1 MKKIFTAVMLSLLMV
16 LSACAPAS
24 VTFIDKTA
32 KVSKWD
38 KYNEESKIVVTV
50 NGKDSNGT
58 PFKSALPIKIFTTKD
73 KDKAKVDAR
82 IDIKALKKNI
92 GDYMLKSAST
102 DEERSNV
109 KKQLDELK
117 DFNEIQLL
125 FFTDG
130 KKAIMKKP
138 DFFKFLEED
147 MPEAINYSKE
157 DYIAF
162 DVSEKIKESG
172 KDKEAEKT
180 KAYLSSDEFTRDL
193 KKLIEVGLKGF
204 NPIKDIR
211 LEGNTYIYE
220 TDLLSLKKDANA
232 LSDTLEKNIDEIA
245 PTLANIINKT
255 GLDKVTAEDLK
266 ERAEEVDPENVK
278 EVINEDDTI
287 QDVKLKVTATFGEN
301 TAKHSFNFKTI
312 YKDVGSFTMFIENTR
327 TKDDLINVV
336 LPKNFKLVTENDILG
351 LSESDSSM
359 DTEVAFN
366 ITIDGEEVDLDGNE
380 PFIEND
386 RTLVPFR
393 SILEE
398 AGAKV
403 DWNEN
408 QNKVTA
414 TLDGNKVE
422 MVIGNKTILV
432 NGKKVKLDVAPVIKD
447 DRTYIPLRGA
457 FESLGY
463 SVGFAETNAGY
474 EITLEK

>member
-1 MKKIFTAVMLSLLMV
+1 MKKIFTTVMLSFLMI

-24 VTFIDKTA
+24 VSFIDKTI

-38 KYNEESKIVVTV
+38 KYNEESNIVISV

-58 PFKSALPIKIFTTKD
+58 PFKSVLPMKIFSTRD
-73 KDKAKVDAR
+73 KDNAKVDTR
-82 IDIKALKKNI
+82 IDIKAIKKSI
-92 GDYMLKSAST
+92 YDYAMKSASN
-102 DEERSNV
+102 DEERAEIQ
-109 KKQLDELK
+109 KTMDELK

-130 KKAIMKKP
+130 KKVIMKKP
-138 DFFKFLEED
+138 DILKSFEED
-147 MPEAINYSKE
+147 VPEAITDSKE

-162 DVSEKIKESG
+162 DVSEKVKESE
-172 KDKEAEKT
+172 KDKDTEKA
-180 KAYLSSDEFTRDL
+180 KAYLTSDEFTRDL

-204 NPIKDIR
+204 NPIKDIK
-211 LEGNTYIYE
+211 LEGDTYVYE

-232 LSDTLEKNIDEIA
+232 LSDTLQKNISEIA
-245 PTLANIINKT
+245 PTLANMINKT
-255 GLDKVTAEDLK
+255 GLEKVTAKELIESAKEMDTED
-266 ERAEEVDPENVK
+266 VK
-278 EVINEDDTI
+278 EVINEDETI
-287 QDVKLKVTATFGEN
+287 KDVKLKITTKFEEN
-301 TAKHSFNFKTI
+301 TVYSTFNLKTI
-312 YKDVGSFTMFIENTR
+312 VKDTGNFELYSESQR
-327 TKDDLINVV
+327 TKDDSINVV

-351 LSESDSSM
+351 LSESDLKM
-359 DTEVAFN
+359 DTEINFN

-380 PFIEND
+380 PFIEHE
-386 RTLVPFR
+386 RTFVPFR
-393 SILEE
+393 TILEE

-403 DWNEN
+403 DWNES

-447 DRTYIPLRGA
+447 DRTYIPLRGV

-474 EITLEK
+474 QITLEK